1 MISVKIRH
9 YNLGLLK
16 HLAEIDITIYISP
29 FDENIYFGF
38 LLSVSCAN
46 NCNYLCNPIRNV
58 SVF

>member
-16 HLAEIDITIYISP
+16 HLAEIDITIYILP

-38 LLSVSCAN
+38 FCDLFRARTIVITYVIL
-46 NCNYLCNPIRNV
+46 
-58 SVF
+58 

>member
-16 HLAEIDITIYISP
+16 HLAEIDITIYISQ

-38 LLSVSCAN
+38 FVICFVREQL
-46 NCNYLCNPIRNV
+46 
-58 SVF
+58 